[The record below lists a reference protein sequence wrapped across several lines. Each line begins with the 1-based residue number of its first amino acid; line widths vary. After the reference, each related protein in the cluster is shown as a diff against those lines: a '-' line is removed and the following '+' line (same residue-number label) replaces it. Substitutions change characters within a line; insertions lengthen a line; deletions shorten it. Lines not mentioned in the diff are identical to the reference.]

1 MPLARGDGSEHHRA
15 ILKATAGH
23 PFGLAPAPLT
33 RKPRRR
39 GGGGWPP
46 IFMQIR
52 ARSHSP
58 HLTPRQKPLAR
69 LTHPRPPR
77 TCVGAHPCRGCPHG
91 LTSKPTP
98 VHGRKR
104 TGSTRTLTHTA
115 EPAQHIRRRA
125 PTAAIPTQAFTHV
138 TAAPMPASVTGS
150 QRPAG
155 L

>member
-33 RKPRRR
+33 QGTRLDQPP
-39 GGGGWPP
+39 GGGCPP

-69 LTHPRPPR
+69 LTHPRPPGPAWAR
-77 TCVGAHPCRGCPHG
+77 
-91 LTSKPTP
+91 TP
-98 VHGRKR
+98 VAAAR
-104 TGSTRTLTHTA
+104 TA
-115 EPAQHIRRRA
+115 
-125 PTAAIPTQAFTHV
+125 
-138 TAAPMPASVTGS
+138 
-150 QRPAG
+150 
-155 L
+155 